1 MTIWKRSLTVFF
13 AGSDHRERL
22 GSFFY
27 KGESSM
33 KITESL
39 KAKLDNAA
47 SNEEVKKILDETKK
61 SVEGAG
67 IILDEA
73 ELNEVAGGYDI
84 YEIALAAHQIDI

>member
-1 MTIWKRSLTVFF
+1 
-13 AGSDHRERL
+13 
-22 GSFFY
+22 
-27 KGESSM
+27 M

-61 SVEGAG
+61 GVEDAG

-84 YEIALAAHQIDI
+84 YEMALAAHQKDI

>member
-1 MTIWKRSLTVFF
+1 
-13 AGSDHRERL
+13 
-22 GSFFY
+22 
-27 KGESSM
+27 M

-73 ELNEVAGGYDI
+73 ELNEVAAGYDI